1 MELAM
6 AKQTPADKKKN
17 ICNNKDAL
25 ISTKAL
31 TNAPIGIYTSLPEGK
46 ILSANQTM
54 ARMLGCQ
61 TPDKLIGS
69 ITDLGHE
76 VYANWQDREYLKKI
90 LNEYGEIQSFE
101 CQWVNKKGEPFWVSM
116 HARAVCNE
124 KGEIAF
130 IQGFATDITKRK
142 EAEEALK
149 ESEATY
155 RAVFENSLDA
165 IFLTV
170 PDGRILEANKAACEM
185 MQMTEAE
192 LIAGGRDVVVDKN
205 DPRLSD
211 ALRKRALNGN
221 FKGELNFKRK
231 DGTSFPVEIST
242 GVYQD
247 RQGNER
253 TCIIARDISGRKQ
266 AEQEQKSLRQQFLQ
280 SQKMESMGRLAGGV
294 AHEFN
299 NMLSIINGY
308 AEMMTDVLAPSEPL
322 YDNAVKIQDAG
333 KRSAVLIRKLL
344 AFARKQVITPQV
356 MNLND
361 NVASM
366 HKMLQKTIGE
376 NIGLVWKPENS
387 LWLIKMDTSQLDQV
401 LLNLVVNARD
411 AVFETG
417 AIIIET
423 ANVDFDQDYCAG
435 RQGFVPGQYV
445 MLAVSDNGCGMSR
458 EVQANLFEPFFT
470 TKETGKGTGL
480 GLPTVYGI
488 VKQNK
493 GFVNVYSEPGKGS
506 TFKIYL
512 PRHKGDETDNGVKK
526 QEETPAKGH
535 GETILILEDEP
546 EVLSVARI
554 MLGKLGY
561 NVLAAETP
569 DNAIKLA
576 LAHGG
581 KIDLLITDVIM
592 PEMNGRDFANQLK
605 SIYPDVRVLFMS
617 GYTANV
623 IEYNNL
629 AGEEFNFIE
638 KPFTM
643 RHLAAKVRE
652 AL

>member
-1 MELAM
+1 MPEHLS
-6 AKQTPADKKKN
+6 ADEISVGNKKG
-17 ICNNKDAL
+17 AL
-25 ISTKAL
+25 ISTEAL
-31 TNAPIGIYTSLPEGK
+31 TNAPIGIYTSSQEGK

-54 ARMLGCQ
+54 ARMLGYQ
-61 TPDKLIGS
+61 TPDELIGS
-69 ITDLGHE
+69 ITDLGQQG
-76 VYANWQDREYLKKI
+76 YAKWQDREYLINI
-90 LNEYGEIQSFE
+90 LNEHGEIQSFE
-101 CQWVNKKGEPFWVSM
+101 CQLVKRTGELFWVSM
-116 HARAVCNE
+116 HARAITNE
-124 KGEIAF
+124 KGEIDF

-155 RAVFENSLDA
+155 RALFENSLDA

-170 PDGRILEANKAACEM
+170 PDGRVLEANKAACGM
-185 MQMTEAE
+185 MKMAE
-192 LIAGGRDVVVDKN
+192 SEIIAGGRDAVVDKN

-211 ALRKRALNGN
+211 ALRQRALNEN

-242 GVYQD
+242 GIYRD

-253 TCIIARDISGRKQ
+253 ACIIARDITGRKQ
-266 AEQEQKSLRQQFLQ
+266 AEEEQKSLRQQFLQ

-308 AEMMTDVLAPSEPL
+308 AEMMTDVLSPSESL

-366 HKMLQKTIGE
+366 LKMLQKTIGE
-376 NIGLVWKPENS
+376 NIGLVWQPGKS
-387 LWLIKMDTSQLDQV
+387 LWLITMDSSQFDQI
-401 LLNLVVNARD
+401 LLNLVVNAKD
-411 AVFETG
+411 AVSETG
-417 AIIIET
+417 TIIIET
-423 ANVDFDQDYCAG
+423 GNVDFDQDYCAG

-445 MLAVSDNGCGMSR
+445 MVAVSDNGCGMSR

-512 PRHKGDETDNGVKK
+512 PRHKGDETEDGAKK
-526 QEETPAKGH
+526 QEESPEKGQ

-546 EVLSVARI
+546 EVLSVAGI
-554 MLGKLGY
+554 MLEKLGY

-569 DNAIKLA
+569 DKAIKLA
-576 LAHGG
+576 RAREE
-581 KIDLLITDVIM
+581 KIDLLITDIIM
-592 PEMNGRDFANQLK
+592 PEMNGRDFADQLK
-605 SIYPDVRVLFMS
+605 TLYPDVRVLFMS

-623 IEYNNL
+623 IEYNNM

-643 RHLAAKVRE
+643 RHLAAKVKE